1 MKYVIDNDLHIH
13 SQLSSCSRDPEQ
25 TPRRILQYAKDN
37 GLSTICLTD
46 HFWDSSLEG
55 ASNWY
60 APQDF
65 AHISA
70 SRPLPQAEGVR
81 FLFGC
86 ETEMNRFH
94 TIGISKRCMDE
105 MDFIIVPTTH
115 FHMKDYT
122 LFAEQIASPQAR
134 AAAWVE
140 RLAYL
145 LHQDL
150 PFRKMGVAHLLC
162 SLICRERPIFLETI
176 SALSDDTLHSLFRR
190 AAEVGIGIELNSGD
204 CTYADGEEEI
214 VLRPFRT
221 AKEEGCKF
229 YCGSD
234 AHKPADLDKAKAR
247 FQRVVDA
254 LELEE
259 SDKFRI

>member
-1 MKYVIDNDLHIH
+1 MAPAKTSIRVEWLGNGDETEIFFRKRGESKFCSAGSTRSKGFDL
-13 SQLSSCSRDPEQ
+13 SDLVPQ
-25 TPRRILQYAKDN
+25 TDYEFYLRCEDRK
-37 GLSTICLTD
+37 
-46 HFWDSSLEG
+46 
-55 ASNWY
+55 
-60 APQDF
+60 
-65 AHISA
+65 SA
-70 SRPLPQAEGVR
+70 ARPLPQAEGIR

-94 TIGISKRCMDE
+94 TIGISKKCIDE

-122 LFAEQIASPQAR
+122 LFAEQIATPQTR
-134 AAAWVE
+134 AAAWAE
-140 RLAYL
+140 RFAYL

-162 SLICRERPIFLETI
+162 SLICRDRPVFLETI

-204 CTYADGEEEI
+204 CTYADEEAEI
-214 VLRPFRT
+214 VLRPFRV

-234 AHKPADLDKAKAR
+234 AHKPAELDKAKAR
-247 FQRVVDA
+247 FQRAVDA